1 MDTIIDDATGA
12 VGQPAVQL
20 WKWAQGAILQD
31 AVYNVLYFR
40 TNVFA
45 FRQDRIDPAS
55 FRTDIGGGGWVYW
68 FRIFLDPPP
77 PRGIPSAARLP
88 SPGGSGGGAPLPRPP
103 PGARGKAGA
112 RAFVHI

>member
-55 FRTDIGGGGWVYW
+55 FRTDIGGGVPV
-68 FRIFLDPPP
+68 FL
-77 PRGIPSAARLP
+77 
-88 SPGGSGGGAPLPRPP
+88 APNLLATPP
-103 PGARGKAGA
+103 PGLFRSAPTPPSPPAPRGTTPLTLTGP
-112 RAFVHI
+112 